1 MDERQLL
8 KAHKISLNNRLSGSM
23 TGVREVISFDGGE
36 IILDTEQG
44 IMIIKGEDLHVTRLT
59 LDKGE
64 VEINGRIDGIMYTE
78 SDDKKRDRGSFL
90 AKLFQ

>member
-1 MDERQLL
+1 MDERQLI
-8 KAHKISLNNRLSGSM
+8 KSHKISLNNRLSGSM
-23 TGVREVISFDGGE
+23 TGVREVISFDGSE

-44 IMIIKGEDLHVTRLT
+44 ILILKGEDLHVTRLT